1 MDLSTILMF
10 LLFLI
15 IIGIIFALFAFKI
28 TGKTV
33 KEDEKYP
40 KGYYQSKGLAL
51 GIGLGY
57 IIMFVLLL
65 LIDRM
70 KSFVYLAPTTG
81 ILLGLIIGNYLENK
95 HKDELRPL
103 TTEEKRRKKQ
113 LKISVLVVLI
123 IGIIAFI
130 YFAF

>member
-1 MDLSTILMF
+1 MDLTTLLMF
-10 LLFLI
+10 LLFLV

-33 KEDEKYP
+33 TEEEKYP
-40 KGYYQSKGLAL
+40 EGYYQSKGLAL

-57 IIMFVLLL
+57 IIMFALLL

-81 ILLGLIIGNYLENK
+81 ILLGLLIGNYLEKK

-103 TTEEKRRKKQ
+103 TKEEKRRKKQ
-113 LKISVLVVLI
+113 LKISVLVFLI
-123 IGIIAFI
+123 IGIIVFI